1 MPRTNFSRRKDQ
13 LRDLVELVDRY
24 RRIEDINKEELA
36 KRLGC
41 SAMTLRS
48 RLKFDPERFTIG
60 QLWDLAGILHIP
72 EDEINKALCAGTKKR
87 Y

>member
-1 MPRTNFSRRKDQ
+1 MPRTSFSWRQDR
-13 LRDLVELVDRY
+13 LRDLASLIDRY

-41 SAMTLRS
+41 SPMTLRS
-48 RLKFDPERFTIG
+48 RLKFDPEQFTIG

-72 EDEINKALCAGTKKR
+72 EEEINTALCAGTKKR